1 MQLSAPVLICLA
13 LTPIAWGYNWVVIK
27 RSTELAPII
36 PFVSAR
42 LLLAALV
49 LFATALLLRR
59 SLRISHPIWVLAI
72 GLVNTAL
79 SFLLMM
85 WGVEVS
91 HAGRS
96 AILVYT
102 MPFFVA
108 LLAWPVLG
116 ERPGRAQWL
125 ASAIALTGILLLLDP
140 SRRPHLSDLYLLG
153 SGLAWAAGVVM
164 IKRYQLRCS
173 DDPIALCAWQ
183 NLAGALALAL
193 FALPGGLGQWQWGE
207 TYLYFALVY
216 NGAIVSGLSLVLWF
230 WLLRRVD
237 SGIASLSTLAAPVVG
252 LLSSMVELGERPAP
266 SDWAGIAL
274 VLFALS
280 LIGLSQ
286 LRSRP
291 RTS

>member
-1 MQLSAPVLICLA
+1 MQFSAPVLICLA

-27 RSTELAPII
+27 RSTELAPLI

-42 LLLAALV
+42 LMLAALV
-49 LFATALLLRR
+49 LFGTALLLRR
-59 SLRISHPIWVLAI
+59 SLKISHPLSVLAI
-72 GLVNTAL
+72 GLINTAL
-79 SFLLMM
+79 SFVLMM

-91 HAGRS
+91 DAGRS

-116 ERPGRAQWL
+116 ERPGRAQWM
-125 ASAIALTGILLLLDP
+125 ASAVALTGIVLLLDP
-140 SRRPHLSDLYLLG
+140 GRRPQVSDLYLLG

-164 IKRYQLRCS
+164 IKRYQLRSS

-183 NLAGALALAL
+183 NLAGALALGAM
-193 FALPGGLGQWQWGE
+193 ALPSGFGDWQWDKG
-207 TYLYFALVY
+207 YLYFALLY
-216 NGAIVSGLSLVLWF
+216 NGGIVSGLSLVLWF

-252 LLSSMVELGERPAP
+252 LLSSMIELGERPAP
-266 SDWAGIAL
+266 RDWAGIAL
-274 VLFALS
+274 VLLALT

-286 LRSRP
+286 LRRRP
-291 RTS
+291 PAR